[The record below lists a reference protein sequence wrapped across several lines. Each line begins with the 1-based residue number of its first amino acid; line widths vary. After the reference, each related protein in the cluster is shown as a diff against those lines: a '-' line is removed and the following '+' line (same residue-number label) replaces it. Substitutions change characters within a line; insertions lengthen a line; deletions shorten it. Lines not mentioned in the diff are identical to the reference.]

1 MGGPVSRAAK
11 WRVEGRDETPD
22 GYHDQLLYEGDS
34 LWEVFKAYRSARRNE
49 MIVSITRRWP

>member
-1 MGGPVSRAAK
+1 MSRAAR

-34 LWEVFKAYRSARRNE
+34 LWQVLKAYYAARRND
-49 MIVSITRRWP
+49 MTVCITRRWD

>member
-1 MGGPVSRAAK
+1 MSRSAR

-34 LWEVFKAYRSARRNE
+34 VWQVLKAYRSARRNE
-49 MIVSITRRWP
+49 MTVSVTRRWP